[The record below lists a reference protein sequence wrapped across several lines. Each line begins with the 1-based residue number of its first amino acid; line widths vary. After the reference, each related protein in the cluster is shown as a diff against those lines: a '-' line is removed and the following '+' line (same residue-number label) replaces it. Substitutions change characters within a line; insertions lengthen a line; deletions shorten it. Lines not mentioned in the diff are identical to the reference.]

1 MTTRSLSAWA
11 MSAVAQCF
19 FSTTWASE
27 PAGARPV
34 SFIGGFQTS
43 GSAITAEALAAERA
57 DPRQGSD
64 DATWSVGG
72 EASPRLASRVSEG
85 PDAQRRATRDD
96 RHSAEHKDAKRAP
109 SPGANGATPREL
121 QLVTRPLWEGAAAAA
136 RGDGPGHVPTL
147 TVVKADG
154 GISFGSAVVVA
165 PGGGYYGMSFG
176 LEGRQVADW
185 FAANGV
191 TAFVLSYRVT
201 RHGYGH
207 PTQLIDAARALR
219 WVRFHAKEYDLDP
232 RRIGMIGFS
241 AGGHLTA
248 MLSTQ
253 FDVGDSSATD
263 PVDRESS
270 RPDFAIL
277 GYPAIDLASNRW
289 SNPDFANDRL
299 APALLAQLAPARNVR
314 RDTPPTFVFHT
325 TNDRLVP
332 PVNATL
338 YYDALVAAGVTSES
352 HIFAEGGHGMGL
364 GWSDDALSV
373 LPTLLRN
380 WLRGRAVI
388 GRRDAAN

>member
-1 MTTRSLSAWA
+1 MTTRGLSAWA
-11 MSAVAQCF
+11 MSAVVQCF
-19 FSTTWASE
+19 FLTKWASE
-27 PAGARPV
+27 RPV
-34 SFIGGFQTS
+34 SFLEGFQTS
-43 GSAITAEALAAERA
+43 GSATAAEAMAAERA

-64 DATWSVGG
+64 DATGLLGG
-72 EASPRLASRVSEG
+72 EASPRLASPVSEG
-85 PDAQRRATRDD
+85 QNVQRKATRDD
-96 RHSAEHKDAKRAP
+96 RHSAEHQDAKRGRAP
-109 SPGANGATPREL
+109 ASNGATPREL
-121 QLVTRPLWEGAAAAA
+121 EFITLPLWEGVAPAA
-136 RGDGPGHVPTL
+136 RSEGPGHVPTL

-201 RHGYGH
+201 RNGYGH

-241 AGGHLTA
+241 AGGHLAA
-248 MLSTQ
+248 MLLTQ
-253 FDVGDSSATD
+253 FDVGDSRATD
-263 PVDRESS
+263 PVERESS

-338 YYDALVAAGVTSES
+338 YYDSLVAAGITAEL